1 MGKSL
6 SKLFGGKQ
14 IRILMLG
21 LDAAGKTTILYK
33 MKLGDFVQ
41 TIPTIGFNVET
52 IKYKNVRFDCWDAGG
67 QEKFRRLWH
76 HYCQYSQALIFV
88 VDSSDEERM
97 GEAKEELHRI
107 IKEDALANV
116 VVLIFANKQD
126 LPGALKPDDI
136 RQRLE
141 LEALNKKWHIEPT
154 IAPEGKGLYEGLD
167 WLVASIK

>member
-1 MGKSL
+1 MGKQI

-76 HYCQYSQALIFV
+76 HYCQNSQALIFV
-88 VDSSDEERM
+88 VDSADEERM
-97 GEAKEELHRI
+97 SEAKEELHRI

-116 VVLIFANKQD
+116 IILIFANKQD
-126 LPGALKPDDI
+126 LPGALKKEDI
-136 RQRLE
+136 QQRLD
-141 LEALNKKWHIEPT
+141 LDSLNKKWHIEPT
-154 IAPEGKGLYEGLD
+154 VAPEGKGLYEGLD
-167 WLVASIK
+167 WLVANIK